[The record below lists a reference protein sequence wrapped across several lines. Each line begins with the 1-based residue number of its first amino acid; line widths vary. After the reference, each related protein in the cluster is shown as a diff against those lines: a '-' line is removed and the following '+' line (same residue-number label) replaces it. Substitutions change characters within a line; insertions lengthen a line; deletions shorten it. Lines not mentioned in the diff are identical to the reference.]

1 MVIGTDEEGVA
12 VTGHPL
18 DGEPQT
24 IHLERRTAG
33 DRASATHFPDL
44 EAARRSVE
52 SNLVGTGF
60 YDISIYY
67 RDAQSATAA
76 VRAGVDAEFR
86 ADIEEVFTG
95 ATRRVEAA
103 TMQLV
108 DRPPE
113 GQRQVVELV
122 DRKTESFAA
131 EADETTDLPG
141 LDARN
146 AHGSARC
153 IEDEVRLPKIVRV
166 EGGRDRPGDAAL
178 DQGDT

>member
-1 MVIGTDEEGVA
+1 MIVGADEEGVA
-12 VTGHPL
+12 VAGQPL

-24 IHLERRTAG
+24 IHLERRTAR
-33 DRASATHFPDL
+33 DRASAAHLPDL
-44 EAARRSVE
+44 VIACGGIEGD
-52 SNLVGTGF
+52 LIGTGF
-60 YDISIYY
+60 HDFRVDH
-67 RDAQSATAA
+67 RDAQSTTAA

-122 DRKTESFAA
+122 DRKTEPFAA

-141 LDARN
+141 LDARD

-153 IEDEVRLPKIVRV
+153 IEDEVRLPKIVGV

>member
-76 VRAGVDAEFR
+76 VRASVDGEFWT
-86 ADIEEVFTG
+86 DIEQVFTRSAG
-95 ATRRVEAA
+95 RIEAA

-108 DRPPE
+108 DRPSE

-122 DRKTESFAA
+122 DRKT
-131 EADETTDLPG
+131 
-141 LDARN
+141 
-146 AHGSARC
+146 
-153 IEDEVRLPKIVRV
+153 
-166 EGGRDRPGDAAL
+166 
-178 DQGDT
+178 